1 MLLCVVFMLLWL
13 VLFVLLWSVLV
24 PRSMLVPNNV
34 WAHFVPRPQM
44 AKASWSGPGHAYM
57 PLARGVLVVPQ
68 APLLAPALLL
78 PAVLAVLSVS
88 LVPAALGPCEGWCFA
103 TETVDGSSRVCP
115 ARLPEVE

>member
-1 MLLCVVFMLLWL
+1 MT
-13 VLFVLLWSVLV
+13 
-24 PRSMLVPNNV
+24 SMLVPNNV

-44 AKASWSGPGHAYM
+44 AKASWSGLGHAYM
-57 PLARGVLVVPQ
+57 PLARGVLVVPE